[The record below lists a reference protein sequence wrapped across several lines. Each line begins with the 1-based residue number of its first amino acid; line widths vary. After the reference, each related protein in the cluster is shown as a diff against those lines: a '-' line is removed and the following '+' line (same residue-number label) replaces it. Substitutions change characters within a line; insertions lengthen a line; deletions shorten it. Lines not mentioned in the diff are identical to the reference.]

1 MKAIQLQADGPAR
14 IAHRLMVRLL
24 RDGLISEAT
33 KKDRVQR
40 DLIIEAMADEIHQ
53 AAIDAT
59 LRLAYES

>member
-1 MKAIQLQADGPAR
+1 
-14 IAHRLMVRLL
+14 MVRLL